1 MELNCLSNREFKVRV
16 IKTNTEV
23 RRAMHKPSETFNR
36 ESENSKKY
44 QTEITEVKT
53 IITAMKH
60 TMQGF
65 NNRLD

>member
-1 MELNCLSNREFKVRV
+1 MEISCLSDRKFKVRV
-16 IKTNTEV
+16 IKTVTED
-23 RRAMHKPSETFNR
+23 RRAMHKQSETFNR